1 LERDVENEAGA
12 QEEVLKLGFLT
23 LPITVIEGRAI
34 TGFNPKQLAEALH
47 SATKVILRDPSETLP
62 IIARALEAVERAV
75 RQIPDER
82 LDWSVPG
89 RKRPMR
95 ELACHIFMHARSA
108 MSGHGA
114 TLPTTASAVDA
125 SSYATFKAIADY
137 GHAISEEYRS
147 WASKQ
152 DLDALR
158 QLPPAGPNAR
168 SGSERL
174 DLAAGQIIQHLRQ
187 IYYVLEDSGIT
198 PMERVPDS
206 AWPQEYVLTILW

>member
-1 LERDVENEAGA
+1 LERDVENEAEA

-47 SATKVILRDPSETLP
+47 STTKVILRDPSETLP

-75 RQIPDER
+75 RQMPDEK
-82 LDWSVPG
+82 LDWSIPG

-95 ELACHIFMHARSA
+95 VLACHIFMHARSA
-108 MSGHGA
+108 MSVHSA
-114 TLPTTASAVDA
+114 TLPTTASAVDV
-125 SSYATFKAIADY
+125 SSYTTFKAIADY
-137 GHAISEEYRS
+137 GHTIIDEYRS
-147 WASKQ
+147 WVSKQ

-158 QLPPAGPNAR
+158 QLPPAGPNAG
-168 SGSERL
+168 SVSERL

-187 IYYVLEDSGIT
+187 LYYILEDSGLT
-198 PMERVPDS
+198 PIERVPDS
-206 AWPQEYVLTILW
+206 AWPQEYVLSILW